1 MLNDKG
7 AAMTVDAI
15 ERCFEIG
22 WTDGLPVV
30 PPHRYLVEQMLD
42 ALGWKA
48 DDVIGGIKTQ
58 RIEIT
63 AQHLAAAAVMAG
75 CRTDYARVLRPLAEL
90 VVDEAFNV
98 SGVEVTTGGPAVLV
112 LVSGPVVQEMGFA
125 HAANAIGGA
134 NARPNATIGR
144 FANLVRHFSGRGG
157 GVLETHGTIGHPGRY
172 SFLIAEHPE
181 TQWGPFHTQLGIEAG
196 ESAVG
201 IMAAEGPNSVNNH
214 YASEADQVLETIA
227 GTLAHPGFTNWYW
240 HFGACVVAIAPQHAT
255 LIASKYSR
263 DEARHMLFEMS
274 KRPTDELIRLGRM
287 PAEPREKSKVEPG
300 AMRAP
305 FDHESQIHI
314 IESGHDGGKFS
325 AVIPAWVGDYSV
337 HIKKID
343 SAVGSA

>member
-1 MLNDKG
+1 MS
-7 AAMTVDAI
+7 VDAI

-30 PPHRYLVEQMLD
+30 PPYRHLVDEMLE
-42 ALGWKA
+42 ALGWNA
-48 DDVIGGIKTQ
+48 DDVIGGIPSQ
-58 RIEIT
+58 RIEVT

-75 CRTDYARVLRPLAEL
+75 CRPEYAPVLKPLGEL
-90 VVDEAFNV
+90 VVDESFNV
-98 SGVEVTTGGPAVLV
+98 SGVEVTTGGPGVLV
-112 LVSGPVVQEMGFA
+112 LVSGPIVDTLGFG
-125 HAANAIGGA
+125 HTSNAIGGS

-144 FANLVRHFSGRGG
+144 FANLVRHFSGRCG

-181 TQWGPFHTQLGIEAG
+181 TRWGPSHTQLGIAAG
-196 ESAVG
+196 DSAVA

-214 YASEADQVLETIA
+214 YASEPEQILETIA

-240 HFGACVVAIAPQHAT
+240 HFGACVVAIAPQHAEV
-255 LIASKYSR
+255 IANRYSR
-263 DEARHMLFEMS
+263 DEARHLLFEMS
-274 KRPTDELIRLGRM
+274 KRPTDELIRLGRI

-300 AMRAP
+300 ALRAP

-325 AVIPAWVGDYSV
+325 AVIPAWVGDYAV
-337 HIKKID
+337 HARKID
-343 SAVGSA
+343 SSLGRAK